1 MTNTQLNK
9 LKYAAKNKTGTK
21 LRVNKKNVEDEELPH
36 KLFLATRQTTKRK
49 NAFANNMATD
59 TKLSKTQIFKI
70 IRSSGF
76 FGSWLGNL
84 GKKSLISIAI
94 PLARDNLYLYL
105 YQMKIWL
112 ILLKSIK

>member
-1 MTNTQLNK
+1 
-9 LKYAAKNKTGTK
+9 
-21 LRVNKKNVEDEELPH
+21 
-36 KLFLATRQTTKRK
+36 
-49 NAFANNMATD
+49 MATD

-105 YQMKIWL
+105 YQMKI
-112 ILLKSIK
+112 